1 MKDVAASTMADD
13 LKRLGIDPLKP
24 PPLNKLSPDVL
35 RKVMV
40 TFTKSLGVKCEFC
53 HDQNNFK
60 APTPHKKVAAGMWQ
74 HFVLEMRLDGGGPL
88 YCDSCHSGKA
98 EFLDRHDNKALQG
111 WMEANYVKKLKRAD
125 KKEHSCDLCPRRP
138 VRGEIP
144 PSVGDEVE
152 DRQGVG
158 GTVFPTFSRVCI
170 AIKHSFLTRVRVF
183 SRLNTVQGLTQR
195 QQMVLDFI
203 RSSIADRGYP
213 PTLRE
218 IGARMGIRSTNGVND
233 HLRALE
239 RKGYLTREDMKSRAL
254 RPTTHHDVAQ
264 HLGNAANGDGAS
276 NDSTHSS
283 QERFGVGGTTFED
296 VVEIQVLGRVA
307 AGLPLFAEEHVIDTV
322 RVDRGLLKGGRE
334 VFGLR
339 VHGDSMIDAGILN
352 GDYIFVRKQ
361 LTASRGDI
369 VVALIGDEATVKYY
383 FPEKD
388 YVRFQPANKAMAP
401 ILVRAVDFKPTMLLG
416 VVVGVFRRL

>member
-1 MKDVAASTMADD
+1 MFST
-13 LKRLGIDPLKP
+13 
-24 PPLNKLSPDVL
+24 LN
-35 RKVMV
+35 
-40 TFTKSLGVKCEFC
+40 
-53 HDQNNFK
+53 
-60 APTPHKKVAAGMWQ
+60 
-74 HFVLEMRLDGGGPL
+74 
-88 YCDSCHSGKA
+88 
-98 EFLDRHDNKALQG
+98 
-111 WMEANYVKKLKRAD
+111 
-125 KKEHSCDLCPRRP
+125 
-138 VRGEIP
+138 I
-144 PSVGDEVE
+144 
-152 DRQGVG
+152 
-158 GTVFPTFSRVCI
+158 
-170 AIKHSFLTRVRVF
+170 
-183 SRLNTVQGLTQR
+183 VQGLTQR

-203 RSSIADRGYP
+203 RQSISDRGYP

-254 RPTTHHDVAQ
+254 RPTTTHDVAQ
-264 HLGNAANGDGAS
+264 TLGSDGKAS
-276 NDSTHSS
+276 NDSKAI
-283 QERFGVGGTTFED
+283 FGGGADDED

-361 LTASRGDI
+361 LTASRGEI